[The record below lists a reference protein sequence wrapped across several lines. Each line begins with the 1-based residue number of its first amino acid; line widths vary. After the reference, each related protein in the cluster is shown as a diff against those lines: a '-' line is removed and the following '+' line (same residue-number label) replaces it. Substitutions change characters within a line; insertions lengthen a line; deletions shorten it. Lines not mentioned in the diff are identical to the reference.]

1 MSNSDGPG
9 SLFQEM
15 ADEIAARDAEI
26 ARLRAERDTLRVTL
40 DAEDQSKWEQWR
52 EKLIAVKAERARL
65 AGEIARLRAETESYR
80 DNNARLRAERD
91 AFRVALNNVSGAL
104 VDSGIEF
111 RDDYSR
117 YGEAVRKLVDQRAD
131 ARNKAD
137 HLQAIACPGCGG
149 PTTHDRELP
158 PNPYLCLKCA
168 AKQIAE
174 DMEDPEPCET
184 CGGSRRIDGEFT
196 REDGT
201 KQGWFDHCPDCT
213 PDTVDFA
220 HGSDPST
227 WDDAVTEQDE
237 RGECKGE

>member
-26 ARLRAERDTLRVTL
+26 ARLREVATLEITL
-40 DAEDQSKWEQWR
+40 A
-52 EKLIAVKAERARL
+52 
-65 AGEIARLRAETESYR
+65 
-80 DNNARLRAERD
+80 D

-220 HGSDPST
+220 HGSDPEEAIAS
-227 WDDAVTEQDE
+227 AELAMGEDE
-237 RGECKGE
+237 DEEVGRMCASCEEVPVSSAEDLCEDCVEEVDRD